1 MVVCKLNTIVSLTLT
16 RLLMLGVVRVSV
28 CNNTVQQSF
37 FPKTQGYLDAR
48 WEDYRTH
55 RFSLPDKWAPDVD
68 FFPYTLCKDFPE
80 ARPTVEVT
88 FHKRLDTE
96 RGNQKFK
103 IMNIKVCRV
112 TA

>member
-1 MVVCKLNTIVSLTLT
+1 MCNTT
-16 RLLMLGVVRVSV
+16 VRPG
-28 CNNTVQQSF
+28 F
-37 FPKTQGYLDAR
+37 YPKTQGFLDGL

-88 FHKRLDTE
+88 FYKQRDDR

-103 IMNIKVCRV
+103 IMNIEVCQV
-112 TA
+112 SSKDDNLK